1 LERELKRS
9 NIMYIPAIIFLVVFI
24 VYPFLTGFRISFT
37 DWDGYSQ
44 TYRYIG
50 IENFKLLSRDQ
61 NVRIAFVNTLIYG
74 FGSTFFQQ
82 ILGLAYAL
90 LLNKPF
96 RGRTLAR
103 TAVYL
108 QVLISPIIMGYMWYF
123 ILKYDHGALNDLLG
137 LFGIKPVLWL
147 SDPTIAVWVIVVLNT
162 IQYVGVSMVI
172 YLAGLQGIPS
182 MYYEAAAIDGVT
194 LWQEFRHITLPLLY
208 PSIVS
213 SVIINVIGGLKLFDI
228 IRALT
233 GGGPGY
239 TTHSLSTLIYT
250 TYFQSQSA
258 GYAAAIGVLLF
269 VSILVSTIILQIFFK
284 KKGGDYIL

>member
-1 LERELKRS
+1 
-9 NIMYIPAIIFLVVFI
+9 MYIPALILLALFI
-24 VYPFLTGFRISFT
+24 AYPFVTGIGISFT

-44 TYRYIG
+44 HYKYIG
-50 IENFKLLSRDQ
+50 LTNFKILLQDK
-61 NVRIAFVNTLIYG
+61 NVWTAFVNTLIYG

-96 RGRTLAR
+96 KGRALAR

-123 ILKYDHGALNDLLG
+123 ILKYDHGALNDALVFLG
-137 LFGIKPVLWL
+137 LKPKLWL
-147 SDPTIAVWVIVVLNT
+147 SDPKIAVWVLVALNT

-172 YLAGLQGIPS
+172 YLAGLQGIPL
-182 MYYEAAAIDGVT
+182 MYYEAAAIDGVNK
-194 LWQEFRHITLPLLY
+194 WQEFKYITLPLLY

-258 GYAAAIGVLLF
+258 GYAAAIGILLF
-269 VSILVSTIILQIFFK
+269 IFILISTIILQLVFK